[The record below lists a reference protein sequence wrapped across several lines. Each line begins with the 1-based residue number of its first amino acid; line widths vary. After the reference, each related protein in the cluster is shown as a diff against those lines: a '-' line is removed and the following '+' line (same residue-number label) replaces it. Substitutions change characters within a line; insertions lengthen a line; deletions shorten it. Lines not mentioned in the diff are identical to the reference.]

1 VKRRPVR
8 TKSRDCRYAFEFP
21 ETAYRGHPNAP
32 AALAPPSAC
41 APLAAA
47 PRTAAE
53 YCAGIAVSRVHLP
66 EMAAVGGGAVWA
78 SVAADAEFIAAG
90 GSAADLADLPLS
102 PRVRIDRDA
111 FQRLNGTP
119 YGIGAS
125 GLIRHRKY

>member
-1 VKRRPVR
+1 
-8 TKSRDCRYAFEFP
+8 CRYAFEFP

-53 YCAGIAVSRVHLP
+53 YCAGIAVSRVHPP
-66 EMAAVGGGAVWA
+66 ETAAVR
-78 SVAADAEFIAAG
+78 VAADAEFIAAG

-111 FQRLNGTP
+111 FLRLNGTP

-125 GLIRHRKY
+125 GLIRH